1 VELPQCPAQQ
11 MQLPFRSE
19 IKRPCKSRLEIDFRG
34 ETSIQVFDSMHGD
47 FLPRLQDR
55 NRLKGDIPDRAKSA
69 MSKGKLRKLKLKRLR
84 SMRMWNVPALP
95 NCSRVIP
102 ASPQNRA
109 KQAGLCLAALLL
121 NVSLVSS
128 ALAQTTA
135 VAPATPAPPTHSSP
149 KRPSL
154 DERVKKLA
162 AALNLDEAQQVAVK
176 RILEQRQQ
184 ETLRLRHDTS
194 ITGSTRIERLRAL
207 QDQTVLRIRL
217 VLNDEQKKKY
227 DPLAV
232 RQAGPAPGQKSVED
246 WLKVTT
252 PQ

>member
-1 VELPQCPAQQ
+1 
-11 MQLPFRSE
+11 
-19 IKRPCKSRLEIDFRG
+19 
-34 ETSIQVFDSMHGD
+34 
-47 FLPRLQDR
+47 
-55 NRLKGDIPDRAKSA
+55 
-69 MSKGKLRKLKLKRLR
+69 
-84 SMRMWNVPALP
+84 MRMWRIPALP
-95 NCSRVIP
+95 SYSRAIP
-102 ASPQNRA
+102 ACRQNRA

-135 VAPATPAPPTHSSP
+135 VVPATPAPPTPSSHR
-149 KRPSL
+149 RPSL
-154 DERVKKLA
+154 DDRVKTLA
-162 AALNLDEAQQVAVK
+162 VTLNLDQQQQVAVK

-184 ETLRLRHDTS
+184 ETPRLRHDTS

-207 QDQTVLRIRL
+207 QDQTVQRIRL
-217 VLNDEQKKKY
+217 VLNDEQKEKY